1 MSENQDKA
9 TNTGFEFK
17 FESIFCMGLLI
28 LVALAGSLAM
38 SPSVAD
44 PDLWGHVQFGRDSLQ
59 TGLSETTS
67 YSFTA
72 EGFRWI
78 NHENLSEIT
87 MATVVDW
94 FGPAGLLW
102 GKFLLSL
109 FVIGSILWF
118 NFRQKV
124 DLIPNAMIALL
135 VAWNL
140 GYHWSF
146 RPQLSS
152 FILFTLLVLLL
163 QYCFA
168 SWRDQWHLRINSV
181 RLFAT
186 DKPSTIEQSW
196 FQGRLLWLAV
206 PIILIWTN
214 SHGGFVAGVCITIA
228 YLMLRAFEALCIKGK
243 DGWGLARRMALI
255 SAAVACTTLLNPYS
269 FRLPMWLAESLGSP
283 RPEIVDWS
291 NGQLWT
297 MVGMKF
303 WILLAVA
310 VFAMAFSKQKRDLVH
325 CVILGIT
332 CWQALSHFRHVP
344 FFTILCG
351 FWMAP
356 HLQSALT
363 RFQQPESNSEPAWF
377 GKPMAR
383 FAAVAGL
390 VLLIA
395 GISYRISDR
404 LDRIQVDRSIYPVD
418 AFAFMEQNDIDGRIV
433 VTYNWAQYTIAA
445 LCAGDETET
454 TSRVAFD
461 GRFRTCYPQQVVD
474 MHFDFLYGDQDIL
487 PRHRSPNSPPIDPAR
502 VLAHRE
508 PDLVINKR
516 FDEVTSRHMIE
527 QQEHWG
533 LLYQDG
539 LAQVWGRKS
548 RFDDPQSVDFL
559 PKDKRQ
565 ISDVMPN
572 GIVSWPAMP
581 AKANSVNR
589 EKRLTKKMNSPNTNQ
604 KS

>member
-152 FILFTLLVLLL
+152 FILFTLLVLVL

-181 RLFAT
+181 RPVSYTHLT
-186 DKPSTIEQSW
+186 LP
-196 FQGRLLWLAV
+196 
-206 PIILIWTN
+206 
-214 SHGGFVAGVCITIA
+214 
-228 YLMLRAFEALCIKGK
+228 
-243 DGWGLARRMALI
+243 
-255 SAAVACTTLLNPYS
+255 TTPY
-269 FRLPMWLAESLGSP
+269 
-283 RPEIVDWS
+283 V
-291 NGQLWT
+291 
-297 MVGMKF
+297 
-303 WILLAVA
+303 
-310 VFAMAFSKQKRDLVH
+310 
-325 CVILGIT
+325 
-332 CWQALSHFRHVP
+332 
-344 FFTILCG
+344 
-351 FWMAP
+351 
-356 HLQSALT
+356 
-363 RFQQPESNSEPAWF
+363 
-377 GKPMAR
+377 
-383 FAAVAGL
+383 
-390 VLLIA
+390 
-395 GISYRISDR
+395 
-404 LDRIQVDRSIYPVD
+404 
-418 AFAFMEQNDIDGRIV
+418 
-433 VTYNWAQYTIAA
+433 
-445 LCAGDETET
+445 
-454 TSRVAFD
+454 
-461 GRFRTCYPQQVVD
+461 
-474 MHFDFLYGDQDIL
+474 
-487 PRHRSPNSPPIDPAR
+487 
-502 VLAHRE
+502 
-508 PDLVINKR
+508 
-516 FDEVTSRHMIE
+516 
-527 QQEHWG
+527 
-533 LLYQDG
+533 
-539 LAQVWGRKS
+539 
-548 RFDDPQSVDFL
+548 
-559 PKDKRQ
+559 
-565 ISDVMPN
+565 
-572 GIVSWPAMP
+572 
-581 AKANSVNR
+581 
-589 EKRLTKKMNSPNTNQ
+589 
-604 KS
+604 